1 MGKREIIVK
10 FVRLIT
16 STAMTLRE
24 LESQYASL
32 TPSGG
37 NDFIRS
43 IRAADNDPEINS
55 LSLMGRLE
63 RFVTEFRPEGR
74 RICGTGEDMTS
85 GDRDT
90 LTLHGRIVA
99 ALLLVLHK
107 TRSASGL
114 RSYTLLFL
122 EYASAVVRTKYDYL
136 TTALDVI
143 CYKITSPGIDWHAVQ
158 NATSL
163 DLLSYKLLDGI
174 RFDRSVSDVF
184 SFRGKGLVRCEGGLL
199 SVSSS
204 DAVQSGARA
213 FSVCGDRIE
222 VYTRNVREE
231 KMRSSDQYTA
241 SALAAFA
248 DTFLR
253 VQEEG
258 AKKGTA
264 KREYGSGEA
273 VDIQITSYSTL
284 ACEIVDD
291 KIEVKGTILDEEL
304 IKGLWTRDLIP
315 YLYDQDCIRGAVLN
329 MDPGGNSFS
338 IRDAYAA
345 YAKETA
351 NREFRDNVCFQA
363 KVYEVNGQWGRV
375 SWITPSG
382 YAGLTRLEDF
392 PGVKEGD
399 VETLQVLNIQT
410 NGTNTYINLCR
421 PRYGVNELRP
431 FPEDDDTLGGFVTTR
446 EKVLSGR
453 EVTREQPSDRG
464 RDTLEVLSTILSST
478 TARGSS
484 MDAYRH
490 LLVALFLSEVRDD
503 GEAVERL
510 RAQACYLGQRLC
522 FAQEGTLLPTRTPSL
537 PEKAEAVVR
546 LLSGWKHPEDA
557 ACEGFLAGEG
567 QSVAGEVARLIYS
580 LKIASEF
587 QDEVR
592 VDRETVRKKICGI
605 LGVADS
611 YETGGGLRR
620 GKYGAAEGHEVE
632 FKSSYVFRNDGKG
645 ADLDYQGRGQVF
657 EAVCGFLNAD
667 GGVLY
672 LGVNDAGEPLVAKD
686 YGLSADMTWLCE
698 NYLRVNE
705 KRLRALG
712 HPVPKADNL
721 DHYVLF
727 LNAEKELYFKETLL
741 GNITIEVTE
750 DGDAIRITVTPAEY
764 EIAYLYSDR
773 TRSDGV
779 AYVRDG
785 GRTLPM
791 SRVQKE
797 QRLSS
802 LKRISRE
809 MGFVVTIQEA
819 IDRRRRLI
827 FKDYASGNSGEVKD
841 RYVVPI
847 NLFYN
852 DENVY
857 CFDLGSKKYKQF
869 RLHRIGAIEYSEDAS
884 PYPLPV
890 TGPMRADVFRWLMP
904 EGERTYHVRLRM
916 DVGAKNY
923 LLEEYSCAEKLPKE
937 EFYEEKK
944 NKWILDTRVS
954 GLGAVRRFYLGLADK
969 IEILDTEDSEELKK
983 EIAGFLGRF
992 INGDQS

>member
-1 MGKREIIVK
+1 
-10 FVRLIT
+10 
-16 STAMTLRE
+16 MTLRD
-24 LESQYASL
+24 LESQYANL
-32 TPSGG
+32 TTAKG
-37 NDFIRS
+37 NDFIKS
-43 IRAADNDPEINS
+43 IRAADNDLEINS
-55 LSLMGRLE
+55 LSLMGKLE
-63 RFVTEFRPEGR
+63 QFVTDFLPEGR
-74 RICGTGEDMTS
+74 RICGAGEDMTPE
-85 GDRDT
+85 DRDT

-114 RSYTLLFL
+114 RSYTLLL
-122 EYASAVVRTKYDYL
+122 LQYASAVVRMKYDYL

-143 CYKITSPGIDWHAVQ
+143 CYKITTPGIDWHVVQ
-158 NATSL
+158 TATSL

-174 RFDRSVSDVF
+174 RFDRSKSDVF
-184 SFRGKGLVRCEGGLL
+184 SFRGKGVVRCEGGRL

-204 DAVQSGARA
+204 DAMESGAKA

-231 KMRSSDQYTA
+231 KMRNSEQYTA

-253 VQEEG
+253 VQNEG
-258 AKKGTA
+258 SKKGIA
-264 KREYGSGEA
+264 KHEYRNGEV
-273 VDIQITSYSTL
+273 VDIQITSYSAL

-291 KIEVKGTILDEEL
+291 KVEEKGTILDEEL
-304 IKGLWTRDLIP
+304 VKGLWTSDLIP
-315 YLYDQDCIRGAVLN
+315 YFYDQDCIRGAVLSK
-329 MDPGGNSFS
+329 DPDGNRFS
-338 IRDAYAA
+338 IRDAYTAFAKAA
-345 YAKETA
+345 ADK
-351 NREFRDNVCFQA
+351 EFRDNVCFQA
-363 KVYEVNGQWGRV
+363 KVYEVNEQWGRV
-375 SWITPSG
+375 NWITPSG
-382 YAGLTRLEDF
+382 YAGITKLDDF
-392 PGVKEGD
+392 PGVKVGD
-399 VETLQVLNIQT
+399 VEILQVLNIQT
-410 NGTNTYINLCR
+410 RGTNTYINLCC
-421 PRYGVNELRP
+421 PKYEVKELLS
-431 FPEDDDTLGGFVTTR
+431 FPEDDDTLSGFVTTR
-446 EKVLSGR
+446 EKVLCGR
-453 EVTREQPSDRG
+453 EVVEVQPSDKG

-478 TARGSS
+478 ASRGSA

-490 LLVALFLSEVRDD
+490 LLVALFLSGVCDD
-503 GEAVERL
+503 SEAVEWL
-510 RAQACYLGQRLC
+510 RAQVCYLGQRLC

-546 LLSGWKHPEDA
+546 LLSAWGHPEEA
-557 ACEGFLAGEG
+557 ACEGLLAGEG
-567 QSVAGEVARLIYS
+567 KSVAVEVARLVYS

-587 QDEVR
+587 QDEVK
-592 VDRETVRKKICGI
+592 VDRETVRKKICEI

-611 YETGGGLRR
+611 YIKGGGLRK
-620 GKYGAAEGHEVE
+620 GKYGTAEGHEVE

-672 LGVNDAGEPLVAKD
+672 LGVNDAGEPIVAKD
-686 YGLSADMTWLCE
+686 YGLGADMTWLCE
-698 NYLRVNE
+698 NYLRVNQQ
-705 KRLRALG
+705 RLRALG

-750 DGDAIRITVTPAEY
+750 DNDAIRITVAPAEY
-764 EIAYLYSDR
+764 EIAYLYSDK

-791 SRVQKE
+791 SGVQKE

-802 LKRISRE
+802 LKRISKE

-819 IDRRRRLI
+819 IDQRRRLI

-857 CFDLGSKKYKQF
+857 CFDLASKKYKQF
-869 RLHRIGAIEYSEDAS
+869 RLHRIGAIEYSEDTS
-884 PYPLPV
+884 PYTLPI
-890 TGPMRADVFRWLMP
+890 TGPMRADVFRWLLP
-904 EGERTYHVRLRM
+904 DGERTYHVRLRM

-923 LLEEYSCAEKLPKE
+923 LVEEYSCAEKLPKE

-969 IEILDTEDSEELKK
+969 IEILDSEDSEELKK
-983 EIAGFLGRF
+983 EITDYMKYIKEDLV
-992 INGDQS
+992 